1 MASLLLRYGYVV
13 AAATAATPAR
23 REAVLQLPCQPG
35 ENKHVCSSYGSL
47 SLLPAY

>member
-13 AAATAATPAR
+13 AAATAAMPAR